1 MRLGNGPGFGTV
13 GATSMSRLLFPIIGP
28 MRSIPE
34 SSGGL
39 WLVRPLLWCSFGL
52 SLLLLLS
59 MYCSWSASPQHRQ
72 RKALVMENGILG
84 RVRGNLRESKLFLIS
99 QTLNSS
105 QGSALIRL
113 DSSEASYREIY
124 DISMIFS

>member
-1 MRLGNGPGFGTV
+1 
-13 GATSMSRLLFPIIGP
+13 
-28 MRSIPE
+28 
-34 SSGGL
+34 
-39 WLVRPLLWCSFGL
+39 
-52 SLLLLLS
+52 
-59 MYCSWSASPQHRQ
+59 
-72 RKALVMENGILG
+72 MENGILG